1 MQGPAVVCSIDDD
14 QVHACC
20 QDDEDEE
27 DECFHECGLVLVVV
41 VVEKH

>member
-1 MQGPAVVCSIDDD
+1 MQGPAVVCCSIGD
-14 QVHACC
+14 HACC
-20 QDDEDEE
+20 QDDED